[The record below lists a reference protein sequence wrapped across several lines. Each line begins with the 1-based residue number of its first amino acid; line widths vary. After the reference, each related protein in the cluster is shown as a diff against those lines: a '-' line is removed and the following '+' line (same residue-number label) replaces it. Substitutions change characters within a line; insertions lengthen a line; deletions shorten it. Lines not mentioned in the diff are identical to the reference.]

1 MLMRYWAI
9 MSFSRASPFR
19 CKAAYFG
26 LFAILL
32 LTFGPVISQVQAV
45 LLVNNAMAS
54 HVVSDHQSMVHHIS
68 AQHTEAKVVE
78 KLPAANSLPSHHFMS
93 LCGYCDL
100 IHHSP
105 LVIFYSPFLIDT
117 FSARL
122 VVYPQYFVDYCS
134 PAYSKALSRAPPV
147 KLAIAITS

>member
-1 MLMRYWAI
+1 

-19 CKAAYFG
+19 CRAAYFG

-78 KLPAANSLPSHHFMS
+78 KLSAANSLPSHHFMS

-105 LVIFYSPFLIDT
+105 LVIFYSPFRIDT